1 MRELAKQIPAGSVP
15 GRGGSSDKGCHVVPG
30 GVQSPV
36 WVEGSEEV
44 EGSEGYQTRSQGFG
58 GPMSGSQRN
67 GSRGWFR
74 ADKRHDVTYFS
85 TGSLWLPASWKLLLA

>member
-1 MRELAKQIPAGSVP
+1 MAKQIPAGSVP

-44 EGSEGYQTRSQGFG
+44 EGSEGYHDQIARVWWANVRITEKWEPGLVS
-58 GPMSGSQRN
+58 
-67 GSRGWFR
+67 SR
-74 ADKRHDVTYFS
+74 
-85 TGSLWLPASWKLLLA
+85 